1 MRVKVEIFNYKG
13 IFKAESGYCPTD
25 GANDCFDEFCL
36 NSITHCEIINAAKFP
51 QITIGNKSDK
61 YALYLKQN
69 IEGQIVTGI
78 VMGCKISAEGT
89 MILSEKLTVI

>member
-1 MRVKVEIFNYKG
+1 MFA
-13 IFKAESGYCPTD
+13 FCS
-25 GANDCFDEFCL
+25 DEYCL

-69 IEGQIVTGI
+69 IQGQTITGI

-89 MILSEKLTVI
+89 MILSE